1 MKKRF
6 PTKASENI
14 TVRFRNWQL
23 IPNFFIALLQILGRY
38 KTKGAVA
45 AVCALLR
52 NGKLGA

>member
-14 TVRFRNWQL
+14 TDIPQL
-23 IPNFFIALLQILGRY
+23 AIGNFFIALLQILVRY

-45 AVCALLR
+45 AVCTLLR
-52 NGKLGA
+52 NKKLGA